1 MIIVQKKVY
10 NTDEES
16 DDDDELDKEKG
27 ASNNIIVNIKQSA
40 LINDDLVEYD
50 DKKVQVNTLDEE
62 YKKMINHRDEMNS

>member
-16 DDDDELDKEKG
+16 DDDELDKEKG

-62 YKKMINHRDEMNS
+62 YKKMINHRDKMNS